1 MSLQNIPS
9 HSRILS
15 FFRVAMVDG
24 QGDLED
30 QLAEVKK
37 KSAEIADRKEDLR
50 IIEDLGAQM
59 EEALILDNKWVPL
72 RVF

>member
-1 MSLQNIPS
+1 
-9 HSRILS
+9 
-15 FFRVAMVDG
+15 MVDG

-50 IIEDLGAQM
+50 ILEDLGAQM
-59 EEALILDNKWVPL
+59 EEALILDNKLVEFLLDACPESFAL
-72 RVF
+72 NVL